1 MIRHLILASGA
12 EGIEG
17 FRQRWSLHG
26 RMTDTKYCKD
36 TLSYRVAMLITHII
50 MRLVELIYASVT
62 ELLTVLYPLYG
73 KICLIW
79 V

>member
-50 MRLVELIYASVT
+50 TELICCMRLVELIYASVT
-62 ELLTVLYPLYG
+62 ELLTILYPF
-73 KICLIW
+73 IW
-79 V
+79 